1 MATAIY
7 TLANRVLRGQL
18 PRRLREARKD
28 GISYRRLAEEFNAE
42 GIPVSHETI
51 RQWVRQLNIE
61 EKVER
66 AS

>member
-51 RQWVRQLNIE
+51 RQW
-61 EKVER
+61 
-66 AS
+66 A